1 MAHAFNIDT
10 APSAQVQAMMMLEKV
25 LDVSSNWQTGS
36 DHDEAWNAHTNKA
49 GEHWYIVVDSDGS
62 IDHVRNHEAGE
73 STW

>member
-1 MAHAFNIDT
+1 
-10 APSAQVQAMMMLEKV
+10 V